1 MGKGKDRRLVPN
13 TSEQAALARGLALQA
28 EGKSLREIATVW
40 ADEFGLPE
48 IDAKS
53 VNKSSIAGR
62 PWSRWRRGYVS
73 HSKTRRAATLGGP
86 FHCQPASAPLRAD
99 GLDEVSSS
107 QLPQRAIII
116 ARQSPQAA
124 LMNWD
129 NLQLGLWLI
138 WMAVLAGI
146 IVYVLIQ

>member
-1 MGKGKDRRLVPN
+1 
-13 TSEQAALARGLALQA
+13 
-28 EGKSLREIATVW
+28 
-40 ADEFGLPE
+40 
-48 IDAKS
+48 
-53 VNKSSIAGR
+53 
-62 PWSRWRRGYVS
+62 
-73 HSKTRRAATLGGP
+73 
-86 FHCQPASAPLRAD
+86 
-99 GLDEVSSS
+99 
-107 QLPQRAIII
+107 LPQRAIII